1 MLGKNIRMERI
12 VDRNSGRAVIVPM
25 DHGISVGPIPGL
37 VDMKSTIGRI
47 AEGCATSVVLH
58 KGMVPFGHRDF
69 GRDIGLTVHLSAG
82 TGINPDPNAKV
93 IVTEVEEAIKLG
105 ADAVSIHINL
115 GAETEEK
122 MLEDAGK
129 ISSKCRDWGMP
140 LLTMIY
146 PRGPEVKDPFDP
158 DLLKQCARVAAELGA
173 DLVKTSYTGEIET
186 FKEVV
191 RGAQIPV
198 VIAGGPQMSSDRE
211 LLQMVHD
218 SIKAGG
224 KGVSIGRNIFQHK
237 NVTGIT
243 KAISKVVLY
252 DADVEDALKL
262 LEEN

>member
-1 MLGKNIRMERI
+1 MFGKSIRMERI
-12 VDRNSGRAVIVPM
+12 IDRNSGRAVIVPM

-37 VDMKSTIGRI
+37 VDMKTTMGQIS
-47 AEGCATSVVLH
+47 EGGATAVVLH
-58 KGMVPFGHRDF
+58 KGMVPFGHRAF
-69 GRDIGLTVHLSAG
+69 GKDIGLTVHLSAG

-122 MLEDAGK
+122 MIEDAGK
-129 ISSKCRDWGMP
+129 ISAKCRDWGMP

-146 PRGPEVKDPFDP
+146 PRGKDIKDPFDP

-173 DLVKTSYTGEIET
+173 DLVKTSYTGEIDT

-218 SIKAGG
+218 SIEAGG

-237 NVTGIT
+237 DVTGIT
-243 KAISKVVLY
+243 KAISKIVLH
-252 DADVEDALKL
+252 DADVQEAMKL
-262 LEEN
+262 LE